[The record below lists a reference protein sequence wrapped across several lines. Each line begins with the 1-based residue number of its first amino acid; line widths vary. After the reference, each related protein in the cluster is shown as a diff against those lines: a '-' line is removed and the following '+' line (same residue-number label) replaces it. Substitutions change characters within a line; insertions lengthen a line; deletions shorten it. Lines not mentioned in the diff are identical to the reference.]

1 MKKVASI
8 TFGCKINQYETS
20 CILDDFRKNGFEIVP
35 YTEKADVY
43 IINSCTVT
51 NRTDYKSRNAV
62 RKALK
67 QKELDSSVKIVITG
81 CYSQR
86 NKGKVKELGDIDFI
100 IDNNKKNKIWQILQ
114 DNENN
119 FEDIMLAK
127 EFPEQST
134 ETILDKSRAFIKV
147 QDGCNFYCSYCAI
160 PYARGLPRSRKREK
174 IVNQIK
180 KLTQNGFKEFVIGGI
195 NLGLYEDD
203 FKENYDLTDLLIDLE
218 KIEKVKLLRISSIEP
233 LLFTDKLVDFAA
245 NSKKLC
251 PHFHIPLQTGSDAL
265 LKSMN
270 RHYKV
275 EDYRELI
282 AEIHKSIPNA
292 AIGIDLISGLPGE
305 TNELFDETYK
315 FLSSLDF
322 TYLHA
327 FSYSE
332 RLGTKTAQ
340 MSGKVKGDVIQ
351 KRTNKLMK
359 LSELKKD
366 KYINKIISKKVI
378 LKGIVESEVDN
389 YYTALSDHYIRIY
402 FKGECLNEKEFLTF
416 EPIGKFRDGI
426 KCQIQRED
434 FTTESPEKRKKCQ
447 NLD

>member
-1 MKKVASI
+1 MKKIASI

-20 CILDDFRKNGFEIVP
+20 CILDDFLKNGFEVVP
-35 YTEKADVY
+35 YNEKADIY

-67 QKELDSSVKIVITG
+67 QKDLDNSVKIVITG

-86 NKGKVKELGDIDFI
+86 NKEKINELGDIDFI
-100 IDNNKKNKIWQILQ
+100 VDNNKKDKIWKILQ

-127 EFPEQST
+127 EFSEQST
-134 ETILDKSRAFIKV
+134 DSIIDKSRAFIKV

-160 PYARGLPRSRKREK
+160 PYARGLPRSRKKEN
-174 IVNQIK
+174 VFQQIE

-195 NLGLYEDD
+195 NLGLYGND
-203 FKENYDLTDLLIDLE
+203 FSENYDLTDLLIDLE
-218 KIEKVKLLRISSIEP
+218 KIEKVELLRISSIEP
-233 LLFTDKLVDFAA
+233 LLFTDKLINFAA
-245 NSKKLC
+245 KSKKLC
-251 PHFHIPLQTGSDAL
+251 PHFHIPLQTGSNEL
-265 LKSMN
+265 LSTMN
-270 RHYKV
+270 RHYKA
-275 EDYRELI
+275 ENYKELI
-282 AEIHKSIPNA
+282 AKIHQNILNV

-305 TNELFDETYK
+305 SDELFDETYK

-332 RLGTKTAQ
+332 RPGTKTAK
-340 MSGKVKGDVIQ
+340 MSGKVKGDIIQ
-351 KRTNKLMK
+351 KRTNKLLT
-359 LSELKKD
+359 LSEKKKN
-366 KYINKIISKKVI
+366 KYIDEIISKKVI

-389 YYTALSDHYIRIY
+389 YYTALSDHYVRVY
-402 FKGECLNEKEFLTF
+402 FKGESLEEKEFLTF

-426 KCQIQRED
+426 VCQIQR
-434 FTTESPEKRKKCQ
+434 
-447 NLD
+447 